1 MKRRLTFYVILLGTF
16 GAVMY
21 GATYQQ
27 FRYFDIND
35 SRVGWDPKDYIRM
48 SHGDYDVT
56 AVRKYRVVVPFLAE
70 HVRELLK
77 PFVTDRKELEKLSFY
92 IVNVAFG
99 LASSL
104 LFFELLRWM
113 GFEIGLSIFG
123 AFIFI
128 ANRVTVQVTG
138 IPLVDSFFFTS
149 LLLILLLTVK
159 ERNRWLAFALP
170 ILALSKETVLPF
182 LLLPLL
188 TRTRRS
194 IFYIISLLVSFG
206 LVYLVRCTIS
216 QRSSTESASVY
227 VVFQSHMYAFWDNV
241 NRLLTLEG
249 LHDLQNGYSLFLV
262 FAVFGFYIHSKEKRY
277 RVPHFFLLL
286 VPISLFL
293 AFVSGDLGRMFFASF
308 PVVIPYSLIL
318 ISYACEE
325 MSRE

>member
-1 MKRRLTFYVILLGTF
+1 MKRQLTFYLILLAIF
-16 GAVMY
+16 GAVLY

-48 SHGDYDVT
+48 SYGDYDVT
-56 AVRKYRVVVPFLAE
+56 AVRKYRVVVPFLVGY
-70 HVRELLK
+70 VRELLK
-77 PFVTDRKELEKLSFY
+77 PFIADWEELEKLSFY
-92 IVNVAFG
+92 IVNFAFG

-113 GFEIGLSIFG
+113 GFEIWLSIFG

-138 IPLVDSFFFTS
+138 IPLVDSFFFIS

-159 ERNRWLAFALP
+159 ERNRCLAFVLP
-170 ILALSKETVLPF
+170 VLALSKETVLPF

-194 IFYIISLLVSFG
+194 IYYIVSLLVSFG
-206 LVYLVRCTIS
+206 LVYWVRHTIS
-216 QRSSTESASVY
+216 QSSSTESASVY
-227 VVFQSHMYAFWDNV
+227 VVFQSHLYAFRDNV
-241 NRLLTLEG
+241 NRLLSLEG
-249 LHDLQNGYSLFLV
+249 LHDLQNGYSFFLV
-262 FAVFGFYIHSKEKRY
+262 FAVVGYYIHSKQKLY
-277 RVPHFFLLL
+277 RIPHFFLLL

-293 AFVSGDLGRMFFASF
+293 ACVSGDLGRMFFASF
-308 PVVIPYSLIL
+308 PVVIPYSLVL
-318 ISYACEE
+318 ISCACQEI
-325 MSRE
+325 SNK